1 MNTNYT
7 IFDFVVASYTDN
19 KGVALGE
26 ISTTTANTVFATSNN
41 TILVAT
47 ATNAGDVK
55 ISEYKLPS
63 GERVLDSIALIDNLA
78 TAIEYNNYYQL
89 VHRIDVLEERN
100 NTNVDMSDVDLI
112 NLLRANLD
120 YLYPN
125 KPEKPDSIAALITMT
140 MLSTSIYNIPSD
152 TTKLI
157 LSAITNNKRDDFN
170 KVVTDTIRTRE
181 CDYIKNTC
189 CDLNKA
195 NFDNI
200 RYIATTTTRKWNKRG
215 ITRSTAK
222 DKEIIRQVLLSV
234 FETEYKLAINKKQS
248 KRVEFII

>member
-1 MNTNYT
+1 MNTNTT
-7 IFDFVVASYTDN
+7 IFDFVVANYVDS
-19 KGVALGE
+19 KGIALGG
-26 ISTTTANTVFATSNN
+26 ITTTSTNTVFTTSNN

-47 ATNAGDVK
+47 ANNNGDIK
-55 ISEYKLPS
+55 TSEYKLPS
-63 GERVLDSIALIDNLA
+63 GDRVLDSIVLADNIA
-78 TAIEYNNYYQL
+78 IAIEYNNYYQL

-100 NTNVDMSDVDLI
+100 NTSVDMNDADLI

-120 YLYPN
+120 YLYPK
-125 KPEKPDSIAALITMT
+125 KPEKPDSIAALITMA
-140 MLSTSIYNIPSD
+140 MLTNSIYNIPSD

-157 LSAITNNKRDDFN
+157 ISAINDNKRDVFN
-170 KVVTDTIRTRE
+170 KLVTDTIRTRE
-181 CDYIKNTC
+181 CEYIKNTC

-200 RYIATTTTRKWNKRG
+200 RWIATTTTRKWNKRG

-248 KRVEFII
+248 KSVEFII